1 MMETLNTS
9 IFILCIMP
17 LSLLHERRIN
27 VKKLNQGDG
36 VPAANAAG
44 SSSTKTKELVLT
56 AFLLAAQR

>member
-17 LSLLHERRIN
+17 LSLLHKRRIN
-27 VKKLNQGDG
+27 VKKSNQGDG

-44 SSSTKTKELVLT
+44 SSSTKTLT
-56 AFLLAAQR
+56 LKTKKSK